1 MKHTPES
8 ELYSTRR
15 VAIAEGD
22 PAAAEM
28 LHTFFRLMELDASLV
43 DPSDD
48 PLATIRRLAP
58 DVVILDLD
66 CPELHAVEIAEELR
80 GRIGVIL
87 ETAGEL
93 PASAPEGVSVIR
105 KPQPQFEELLRLMEL
120 VLEVGV
126 G

>member
-1 MKHTPES
+1 MKHTPDS

-66 CPELHAVEIAEELR
+66 CPELHAVELAEELR
-80 GRIGVIL
+80 GAVAVIL
-87 ETAGEL
+87 ETAGEV
-93 PASAPEGVSVIR
+93 PATIPEGARVTS
-105 KPQPQFEELLRLMEL
+105 KPTAQFEELLRLMEL
-120 VLEVGV
+120 VLEVG
-126 G
+126 